1 MRVDQL
7 LVARGLAAS
16 RARARELIEAGAV
29 RARIGASE
37 QVLRKASLELADDT
51 PLTVEA
57 GAGLRY
63 ASRGGLKL
71 AGALARA
78 GVDARGLTCL
88 DLGQST
94 GGFTDCLLQ
103 AGALRVV
110 GVDVGHGQ
118 LRAPLRGDPRVQA
131 FEGVNVRALV
141 PATLG
146 AAFPTA
152 GFDLVVVDLS
162 FISLAHA
169 LAPAFALARP
179 GARLLALVKPQFEVG
194 PGGVDRHG
202 IVRDPALY
210 DVVRRKVCD
219 AAAAAGWAVDDWFE
233 SPIRG
238 GDGNREFFLYA
249 RK

>member
-1 MRVDQL
+1 MRADQL

-16 RARARELIEAGAV
+16 RARARELIQAGAV
-29 RARIGASE
+29 SARIGARDE
-37 QVLRKASLELADDT
+37 VLRKPSVELAEDT
-51 PLTVEA
+51 PLAVED

-71 AGALARA
+71 AGALDRA
-78 GVDARGLTCL
+78 HVDARGLACL

-103 AGALRVV
+103 AGAARVV

-118 LRAPLRGDPRVQA
+118 LRERLRHDPRVRA
-131 FEGVNVRALV
+131 FEGVNVRTLAPEV
-141 PATLG
+141 LG
-146 AAFPTA
+146 AAFPPA
-152 GFDLVVVDLS
+152 GFDLVVADLS
-162 FISLAHA
+162 FISLVHALGPAHA
-169 LAPAFALARP
+169 LTRP
-179 GARLLALVKPQFEVG
+179 GGRLLALVKPQFEVG

-210 DVVRRKVCD
+210 ETVRRKVCD
-219 AAAAAGWAVDDWFE
+219 AAACAGWTVDGWFE

-238 GDGNREFFLYA
+238 GDGNREFFLCA

>member
-1 MRVDQL
+1 MRADQV
-7 LVARGLAAS
+7 LVARGLAGS

-29 RARIGASE
+29 SARIGARDE
-37 QVLRKASLELADDT
+37 VLRKASADLAEDT
-51 PLTVEA
+51 PLTVA
-57 GAGLRY
+57 PGAALPY

-71 AGALARA
+71 AGALAHLRLDV
-78 GVDARGLTCL
+78 GGLVCL

-103 AGALRVV
+103 AGAARIV

-118 LRAPLRGDPRVQA
+118 LRAALREDPRVQA
-131 FEGVNVRALV
+131 FEGLNVRALA
-141 PATLG
+141 PAALG
-146 AAFPTA
+146 SAFPPP
-152 GFDLVVVDLS
+152 GFDLVVADLS

-179 GARLLALVKPQFEVG
+179 GARLVALAKPQFEVG

-202 IVRDPALY
+202 IVRDPARHAE
-210 DVVRRKVCD
+210 VRRALC
-219 AAAAAGWAVDDWFE
+219 AAAAQAGWTLDDWFD

-238 GDGNREFFLYA
+238 GDGNREYFLSA